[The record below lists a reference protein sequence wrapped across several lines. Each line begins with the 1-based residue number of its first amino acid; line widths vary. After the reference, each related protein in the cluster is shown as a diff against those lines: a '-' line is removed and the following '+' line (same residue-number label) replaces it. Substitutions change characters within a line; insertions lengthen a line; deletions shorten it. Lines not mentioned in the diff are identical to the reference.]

1 MGIFPHLKKM
11 PILWRNNAGF
21 MDAKFTPKT
30 LLNRGA
36 IPLKSIVL
44 CCFFLFAGKLFSQDL
59 HFSQFYNAPLN
70 LNPGLT
76 GVFSGDLRFG
86 ANYREQ
92 WASVP
97 VPYLTFSAAFDQK
110 IYTPITP
117 GGLLSWGMVF
127 NYDRAGD
134 GKLSWSQIGGSASYI
149 QQVGAEQYL
158 SAGFQLKTGQRAFD
172 AALFTFDDQFNGDVF
187 DPGQATQESFSK
199 TSAAYF
205 DFAAG
210 ANWFFKDEDSRTQLY
225 AGIAAAHLSQP
236 KVGFRND
243 EDVRLPMLINA
254 YASGVIQTS
263 PVVDLTFHAIHQIQ
277 EPYQETV
284 AGIGGR
290 YHLNVERGNE
300 LALGLAF
307 SYRLDDAFI
316 TYLEA
321 IYQNWQFG
329 LSYDINT
336 SPFKI
341 ASQRRGGPEFSLR
354 YVIFRVKPP
363 DEFKICPIF

>member
-1 MGIFPHLKKM
+1 M
-11 PILWRNNAGF
+11 PILWGNNAGF
-21 MDAKFTPKT
+21 MDAKFTPET
-30 LLNRGA
+30 LVNRGV
-36 IPLKSIVL
+36 LLFKSISL
-44 CCFFLFAGKLFSQDL
+44 CCCLLVSGSAFSQDL
-59 HFSQFYNAPLN
+59 HFSQFHNAPLN

-110 IYTPITP
+110 IYTPVTP

-134 GKLSWSQIGGSASYI
+134 GQLSWSQIGGSASYI
-149 QQVGAEQYL
+149 QQLAEEQYL
-158 SAGFQLKTGQRAFD
+158 SAGVQIKGGQRAFD
-172 AALFTFDDQFNGDVF
+172 VARFTFDDQFNGDLF
-187 DPGQATQESFSK
+187 DPTQSTQESFSK
-199 TSAAYF
+199 TSTGYF

-225 AGIAAAHLSQP
+225 AGVGFAHLNQP

-243 EDVRLPMLINA
+243 DDVRLAMLTNA
-254 YASGVIQTS
+254 YTSGVIQVGAFT
-263 PVVDLTFHAIHQIQ
+263 DLTFHALHQIQ
-277 EPYQETV
+277 TPYRETV
-284 AGIGGR
+284 AGLGGR
-290 YHLNVERGNE
+290 YHLKVERGKE

-307 SYRLDDAFI
+307 FYRMNDAAI
-316 TYLEA
+316 GYAEA
-321 IYQNWQFG
+321 LYQNWHFG

-336 SPFKI
+336 SPFKV
-341 ASQRRGGPEFSLR
+341 ASQRRGGPEVSLR

-363 DEFKICPIF
+363 EEFKLCPIF

>member
-1 MGIFPHLKKM
+1 M
-11 PILWRNNAGF
+11 
-21 MDAKFTPKT
+21 FTVS
-30 LLNRGA
+30 A
-36 IPLKSIVL
+36 
-44 CCFFLFAGKLFSQDL
+44 FSQDL

-110 IYTPITP
+110 LYTPITP
-117 GGLLSWGMVF
+117 GGLLCWGMVF

-134 GKLSWSQIGGSASYI
+134 GQLGWSQLGGSASYI
-149 QQVGAEQYL
+149 QQVGSEQYL
-158 SAGFQLKTGQRAFD
+158 SAGAQLKVGQRAFD
-172 AALFTFDDQFNGDVF
+172 VAKLNFDDQFNGDVF
-187 DPGQATQESFSK
+187 DPNQATQQTFSK
-199 TSAAYF
+199 TSAGYF
-205 DFAAG
+205 DFGAG

-225 AGIAAAHLSQP
+225 AGVGAMHLNRP
-236 KVGFRND
+236 KIGFRND
-243 EDVRLPMLINA
+243 DEVQLPMLING
-254 YASGVIQTS
+254 YVSGVVQAGERI
-263 PVVDLTFHAIHQIQ
+263 DATFHALYQVQ
-277 EPYQETV
+277 NPYKETV

-290 YHLNVERGNE
+290 YHVNVDKGKE

-307 SYRLDDAFI
+307 SYRFSDAAI
-316 TYLEA
+316 AYLEA
-321 IYQNWQFG
+321 LYQNWHIG

-341 ASQRRGGPEFSLR
+341 ASQRRGGPELSLR
-354 YVIFRVKPP
+354 YIISKVKPP
-363 DEFKICPIF
+363 EEFKMCPIF